1 MGRDDAPDVVHPA
14 RTNPPHRM
22 TIALIFPGQGSQ
34 HVGMAAPLAE
44 SHPVA
49 AETLRTAD
57 EVLGFALSDLM
68 RDGPLDD
75 LTATENAQPALLV
88 HSVAALRV
96 LGDRISPGI
105 GAGHSLGEFSAHV
118 AAGTLSFEDA
128 LRAVRLR
135 GELMYATGQE
145 RPGTMAAILGLGD
158 EEVAALCEQVKT
170 GVCVP
175 ANYNSA
181 GQVVI
186 SGDLDGVKEGADRAL
201 EAGAKKVV
209 QLNVSGAFHS
219 PLMEPAADG
228 LRSHLEGVE
237 FRDPAW
243 PVVANATARPVTT
256 GEEARDL
263 LVRQLTAPVR
273 WSESV
278 QTMLSAGAD
287 RFIEVGPGKVLSGL
301 NKRNARG
308 VATSR
313 LGEPSDFESLETDA

>member
-1 MGRDDAPDVVHPA
+1 
-14 RTNPPHRM
+14 M

-34 HVGMAAPLAE
+34 HVGMAGALAD

-57 EVLGFALSDLM
+57 DVLGFRLSELM
-68 RDGPLDD
+68 RDGPEDE
-75 LTATENAQPALLV
+75 LTATKNAQPALLV

-96 LGDRISPGI
+96 LGDRATAGLA
-105 GAGHSLGEFSAHV
+105 AGHSLGEFSAHV

-135 GELMYATGQE
+135 GELMFDTGVE

-158 EEVAALCEQVKT
+158 EEATAVCEGVGS

-175 ANYNSA
+175 ANFNSP

-186 SGDLDGVKEGADRAL
+186 SGDVEGVREGMERAR
-201 EAGAKKVV
+201 EAGAKKVIE
-209 QLNVSGAFHS
+209 LNVSGAFHS
-219 PLMEPAADG
+219 PLMAPAADG
-228 LRSHLEGVE
+228 LRAHLEAVE
-237 FRDPAW
+237 FNDPAF
-243 PVVANATARPVTT
+243 PVVANATAQPVAT
-256 GEEARDL
+256 GAEARDL

-278 QTMLSAGAD
+278 QTMLSMGTD
-287 RFIEVGPGKVLSGL
+287 RFIEVGPGKVLTGL
-301 NKRNARG
+301 NKRNAKG
-308 VATSR
+308 VDTTR
-313 LGEPSDFESLETDA
+313 LGEPADYESWENEA